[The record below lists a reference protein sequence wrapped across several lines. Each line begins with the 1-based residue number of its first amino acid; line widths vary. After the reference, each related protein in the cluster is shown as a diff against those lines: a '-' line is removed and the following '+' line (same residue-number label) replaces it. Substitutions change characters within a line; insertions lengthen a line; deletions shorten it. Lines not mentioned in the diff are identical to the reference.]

1 MLRYPTRLLAPAVV
15 VAALLLGCAHSGGSG
30 QSEAAAT
37 PVPPPP
43 PSATV
48 TSDEITEPPARSLEQ
63 LLMGRVAGVTVSR
76 APGGGISV
84 LIRGPGSFYLTS
96 QPLYVINGVPVEP
109 GPGGALNWIN
119 PQDIE
124 SITVL
129 KDASSTA
136 IYGTRGANGVIVI
149 TLKGTH

>member
-1 MLRYPTRLLAPAVV
+1 
-15 VAALLLGCAHSGGSG
+15 VAGA
-30 QSEAAAT
+30 QTEAEAT

-43 PSATV
+43 ASATV
-48 TSDEITEPPARSLEQ
+48 TSDATTDPPARSLEQ

-84 LIRGPGSFYLTS
+84 QIRGPSSFYLTS

-109 GPGGALNWIN
+109 GPGGTLSWIN
-119 PQDIE
+119 PMDIE

-149 TLKGTH
+149 TMKGTR